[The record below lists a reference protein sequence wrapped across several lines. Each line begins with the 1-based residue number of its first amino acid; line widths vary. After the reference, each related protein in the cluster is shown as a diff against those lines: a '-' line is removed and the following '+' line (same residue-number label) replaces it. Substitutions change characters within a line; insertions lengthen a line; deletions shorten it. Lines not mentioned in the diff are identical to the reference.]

1 MSDTWVVGLKN
12 IDDIYRVNRLYNGF
26 VEVPRDHPT
35 SRNHSHGYVGD
46 HGLKNMPNLG
56 YVKTETGWEP
66 SKSYPKVSIGD
77 YLQNTPDGFPYEYRR
92 SDLGEFLE
100 SKRVGD
106 NADWVQINAPAYLGT
121 NRYLVRIRVGEP
133 PNHDFYIAFID
144 NKGNFHLDE
153 DENQM
158 LYSKGV
164 AAISPYT
171 GSVLT
176 TGGDL
181 IDVNGIWLSAGAR
194 ASGSFVDATDSVF
207 SFVRPDPFRP
217 PAGVYAE
224 KYRTASGGRSF
235 RGRRLEDG
243 WLADGSED
251 TILWAWGGTLYRSQ
265 QILQQEVPHGDDI
278 YRKELQQAK
287 PSIEGDSEWQLVTML
302 GVGTNSELN
311 DLPNYPRYTAGGINY
326 DMLRSAVT
334 DYNSNAWRVGIVFD
348 NQRRREDGYYVR
360 SADML
365 PLGTPRPERDIS
377 FLFPRV
383 GSDPDKNYLNT
394 RVTRARGINRFVL
407 ECIASAPLG
416 RTESNFYILNTIYDI
431 LTITKEQ
438 AVDRDSE
445 LFRFLYHGN
454 MLIGH
459 NRIFSHEGTP
469 VFSRS
474 TQVKCVEYDDGVVYL
489 NHMPGIFTSLPWETS
504 SGNGAIVSAMDHS
517 VYVFDFAGASYS
529 TAPMKHSESQ
539 ALWGELS
546 SQNSIPLE
554 HKISLTY
561 DVPHRVSSGIRGE
574 SVVHDIS
581 LVYWED
587 DFVIFG
593 GLRDHPDKKS
603 FLYEYR
609 KERYVT
615 SEEGIGGTVRSVT
628 EYSDSGLVVYLL
640 GSRSL
645 RTLSKQGE
653 VSTVPV
659 SRETDFISL
668 HKYKDGKLYFV
679 ARRSWYNEQDDKF
692 FRYYGAYRSTL
703 ESIEDHHNWEVL
715 EEIENHDLAKD
726 IEDGYIKESP
736 NEVDKMTIVLND
748 VKGKVL
754 HVWSGRYG

>member
-56 YVKTETGWEP
+56 YVKTKTGWEP
-66 SKSYPKVSIGD
+66 SKPYYKVSIGD
-77 YLQNTPDGFPYEYRR
+77 YILDTPDGFPYEYRR

-106 NADWVQINAPAYLGT
+106 NADWVQINAPEYLGT
-121 NRYLVRIRVGEP
+121 NRYLVRIRIGVT
-133 PNHDFYIAFID
+133 PNHDSYIAIVD
-144 NKGNFHLDE
+144 SSGNFHLDE

-158 LYSKGV
+158 LYNKRV
-164 AAISPYT
+164 AGISPYT

-176 TGGDL
+176 TDGDL
-181 IDVNGIWLSAGAR
+181 IDVNGIWLSDGAK
-194 ASGSFVDATDSVF
+194 ASGSFVDTTDSML
-207 SFVRPDPFRP
+207 SYVRPDPYRP
-217 PAGVYAE
+217 PSGVYSA

-265 QILQQEVPHGDDI
+265 RILVQEFPGEVGKNI
-278 YRKELQQAK
+278 YRLEMQQAK
-287 PSIEGDSEWQLVTML
+287 PSIDGDSGWQFVTVL
-302 GVGTNSELN
+302 GEGTNSELSR
-311 DLPNYPRYTAGGINY
+311 LPNYPRHYDGSINY
-326 DMLRSAVT
+326 GMLRNAVT
-334 DYNSNAWRVGIVFD
+334 DYRSSAWRVGIVFD
-348 NQRRREDGYYVR
+348 NNKRREDGFYVR
-360 SADML
+360 SSDML
-365 PLGTPRPERDIS
+365 PPGTPRPERDIS
-377 FLFPRV
+377 NLFPRI
-383 GSDPDKNYLNT
+383 GGDPDKNYLN
-394 RVTRARGINRFVL
+394 VKVSRARRINKFVV
-407 ECIASAPLG
+407 ECISSG
-416 RTESNFYILNTIYDI
+416 TGSRIESNFYILNTIYDI
-431 LTITKEQ
+431 LTITEKQ

-489 NHMPGIFTSLPWETS
+489 NHMPGIFKRLPWED
-504 SGNGAIVSAMDHS
+504 GAIVSAMDHS

-529 TAPMKHSESQ
+529 TAPMKHSDYQ
-539 ALWGELS
+539 ALWGDLVDN
-546 SQNSIPLE
+546 NSIPLE

-561 DVPHRVSSGIRGE
+561 DVPHRTSLGIRGE
-574 SVVHDIS
+574 SEVYAIS

-609 KERYVT
+609 KERYV
-615 SEEGIGGTVRSVT
+615 SFKNSIGGTVRSVT
-628 EYSDSGLVVYLL
+628 EYSNSDLVVYLL
-640 GSRSL
+640 GSGSL
-645 RTLSKQGE
+645 RTLSKNGE

-659 SRETDFISL
+659 SQQTEFISL
-668 HKYKDGKLYFV
+668 HKYKDGKLYFI
-679 ARRSWYNEQDDKF
+679 ARRSWYNEQTNEI
-692 FRYYGAYRSTL
+692 FRYVGAYRSTL
-703 ESIEDHHNWEVL
+703 ASIEDHNNWEVL
-715 EEIENHDLAKD
+715 EELENHDDSLT

-748 VKGKVL
+748 TKGKVL